1 MTSTIFDNNKQVSDQ
16 KKKKIII
23 IKPIYKCTH
32 SLLFFFFYKI
42 RTLSKEEGGEGGKH
56 KVRSCAANKISL

>member
-1 MTSTIFDNNKQVSDQ
+1 MTFTIFDNNKQVSDQ
-16 KKKKIII
+16 KII

-42 RTLSKEEGGEGGKH
+42 RTLSKERGGGEAQGSFLRGQ
-56 KVRSCAANKISL
+56 